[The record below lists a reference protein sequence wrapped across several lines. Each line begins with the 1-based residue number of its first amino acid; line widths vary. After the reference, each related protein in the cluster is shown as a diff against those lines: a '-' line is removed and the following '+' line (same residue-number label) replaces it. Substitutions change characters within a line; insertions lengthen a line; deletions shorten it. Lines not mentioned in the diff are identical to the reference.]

1 MSGYSRRCRR
11 VVNEYLESA
20 WPRVHRAF
28 YRCTRSRSTP
38 EERLGCVSTGIT
50 PRPPRGGSRRVKSGH
65 GRNSID
71 SRLRFRSSPFW
82 IVWTIFSFPFF
93 PYIRNETFF
102 STIDHRD
109 QGLRIRSNICRGPR
123 RIRFPVRWFA
133 GRNACAR
140 AWIIPF

>member
-50 PRPPRGGSRRVKSGH
+50 PRGGSRVKSGH

-71 SRLRFRSSPFW
+71 ETRLRSSLVNRSNFF
-82 IVWTIFSFPFF
+82 IFFFPFETKF
-93 PYIRNETFF
+93 FLRRIRR
-102 STIDHRD
+102 SGI
-109 QGLRIRSNICRGPR
+109 RIRSNIRRPTVYPISRALIRGQQR
-123 RIRFPVRWFA
+123 MRTSMNNSVLMEACMF
-133 GRNACAR
+133 NA
-140 AWIIPF
+140 

>member
-50 PRPPRGGSRRVKSGH
+50 PRGGSRVKSGH

-71 SRLRFRSSPFW
+71 ETRLRSSRK
-82 IVWTIFSFPFF
+82 SFEFF
-93 PYIRNETFF
+93 HFLLSLRNENF
-102 STIDHRD
+102 SYGGSGD
-109 QGLRIRSNICRGPR
+109 QAIRIRSNIRRPTVYPISRALIRGQQR
-123 RIRFPVRWFA
+123 MRTSMNNSVLMEACMF
-133 GRNACAR
+133 NA
-140 AWIIPF
+140 

>member
-50 PRPPRGGSRRVKSGH
+50 PRPRGGSRVKSGH
-65 GRNSID
+65 GRNSIGRA
-71 SRLRFRSSPFW
+71 SISIVSKSFEFFFFLLFFFFFFFYKPVSFVKYLQRKIRLLIIKAQELIIEIYLLIYF
-82 IVWTIFSFPFF
+82 IIILIFKNF
-93 PYIRNETFF
+93 
-102 STIDHRD
+102 
-109 QGLRIRSNICRGPR
+109 
-123 RIRFPVRWFA
+123 
-133 GRNACAR
+133 
-140 AWIIPF
+140 